1 VTLLN
6 SNQNVQV
13 LIAIGSDASE
23 ANRVAEV
30 G

>member
-1 VTLLN
+1 LN